1 MENKY
6 YLAVETRPRNYFP
19 INLNDLNIFNSSPTS
34 LDKLDALTLKF
45 SKPEIFKA
53 IKENNLLDIDLNMN
67 LVIIYYEN
75 NNIRKIDALTKEI
88 NFDMWDFLK
97 KNYNNKNVINKIY
110 NFLNNKISEE
120 EFKSIRESNDLE
132 EFINNVSKLSYLNQR
147 KLYFYLY
154 E

>member
-19 INLNDLNIFNSSPTS
+19 INLSDLNIFNSSPTS

-45 SKPEIFKA
+45 SKPEILDA
-53 IKENNLLDIDLNMN
+53 IKESNLLDIDINMN
-67 LVIIYYEN
+67 LVVIYYEN

-97 KNYNNKNVINKIY
+97 KNYNNKNIINKIY

-120 EFKSIRESNDLE
+120 EFKSIKESNDLK
-132 EFINNVSKLSYLNQR
+132 EFINNISKLSYLNQR